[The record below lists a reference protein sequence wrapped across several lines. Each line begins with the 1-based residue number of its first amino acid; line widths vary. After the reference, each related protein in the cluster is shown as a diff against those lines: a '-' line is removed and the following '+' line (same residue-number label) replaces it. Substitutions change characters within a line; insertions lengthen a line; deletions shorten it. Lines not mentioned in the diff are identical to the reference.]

1 MRASGQGELLEMVQ
15 MNHKLLAEATR
26 IKAGITDPKE
36 AWAHLDERYSDKKL
50 VVVCTG
56 SPP

>member
-1 MRASGQGELLEMVQ
+1 MEMVQ